1 MGLKINH
8 IIVLENKEE
17 YIVLNETMYNGKKYF
32 LSMGLNKRRQV
43 VSSKV
48 VILEEYVSGFD
59 TYVSKVIDSELITI
73 LTRMFKAQTKIQ

>member
-8 IIVLENKEE
+8 IIVLENKEQ
-17 YIVLNETMYNGKKYF
+17 YIVLNEAMYYGKKYF
-32 LSMGLNKRRQV
+32 LAMGLNEKREV
-43 VSSKV
+43 VPNNV

-73 LTRMFKAQTKIQ
+73 LTRMFKAQL